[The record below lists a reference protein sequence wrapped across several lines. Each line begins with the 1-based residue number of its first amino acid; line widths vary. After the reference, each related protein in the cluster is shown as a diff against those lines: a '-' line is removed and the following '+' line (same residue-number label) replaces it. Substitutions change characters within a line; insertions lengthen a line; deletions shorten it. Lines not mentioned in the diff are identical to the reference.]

1 MAVSEEEF
9 RSEEVEAMSVIINEL
24 EVVVETPAPPQPSTS
39 AAPAQAPP
47 QTQLRPVDLMD
58 ILERRDRAE
67 WRLVAH

>member
-1 MAVSEEEF
+1 
-9 RSEEVEAMSVIINEL
+9 MSVIINEL
-24 EVVVETPAPPQPSTS
+24 EVVVETPGSPQPSTS
-39 AAPAQAPP
+39 AVPPQPPP

>member
-1 MAVSEEEF
+1 
-9 RSEEVEAMSVIINEL
+9 MSVIINEL

-47 QTQLRPVDLMD
+47 QAQLRPVDLMD